1 MTLADVIITIDT
13 DERMEPRLRHECS
26 SALRSLCRVL
36 GKAPSFVIAD
46 PAALRR
52 RMKELGPTVAG
63 YSGGRWRN
71 IKSLALKALVGAGIE
86 VTPARSSNP
95 LTPAWRDLFDRVKDR
110 SVRLGLS
117 RFVRWC
123 DNADIAPGAVSDSV
137 MNDFAEF
144 LLREGVTNR
153 PKSSH
158 RNACQQ
164 WNRAVATISGWP
176 AMTLTVPDYRR
187 AVALPDET
195 FPTAFITERDAFL
208 KDYSGVDRLASTDR
222 LDRLRKRKRRDVTVK
237 NRRYQLMQ
245 LAGALVRR
253 GHAAESM
260 TLRYIVDHAEDA
272 LRFFLDRL
280 PPGKTSG
287 QVGQLAVALKIIGA
301 HLKVGEEQMATLR
314 DYCRGLAPDNGGI
327 SEKREVRLQQFDDPE
342 NLLDLLLLPQQ
353 IYRKLAGKGKL
364 TLADAVTM
372 AMAVAIELLLMK
384 PMRILT
390 LAGINAETQI
400 SRTRPGRGGVTHIA
414 ASNSQVKNSV
424 RFSLAL
430 PECSAELL
438 QFYLERCL
446 PLLNHGT
453 PWLFPG
459 NEGNHKQENALG
471 GQIQRFIK
479 RHTGLTVNPH
489 LFRSIAAIIILNRNP
504 GAYEDVAQVL
514 GTKTVSIIIKHYCRE
529 ETKAALK
536 RYDEI
541 ILELRG
547 QRDGKP
553 KPRNGR

>member
-1 MTLADVIITIDT
+1 MTLADVIITINADQ
-13 DERMEPRLRHECS
+13 RMEPSRRHECS

-36 GKAPSFVIAD
+36 GKDPSFVIAD

-63 YSGGRWRN
+63 YSRGRWRN
-71 IKSLALKALVGAGIE
+71 IKSLAMKALAAAGIE

-95 LTPAWRDLFDRVKDR
+95 LTPAWRELFDRVKDQTT
-110 SVRLGLS
+110 RLGLS

-123 DNADIAPGAVSDSV
+123 DNADIAPAAVSDSV

-144 LLREGVTNR
+144 LLREGVTGR
-153 PKSSH
+153 PKSAH

-164 WNRAVATISGWP
+164 WNRAVATVSGWP
-176 AMTLTVPDYRR
+176 ATTLAVPDYRR

-195 FPTAFITERDAFL
+195 FPAAFIAERDVFL

-222 LDRLRKRKRRDVTVK
+222 LARLRKRKRRDITVQH
-237 NRRYQLMQ
+237 RRYQIMQ
-245 LAGALVRR
+245 FAGALVRR

-280 PPGKTSG
+280 PPGETSG
-287 QVGQLAVALKIIGA
+287 QVGQLAVALKIIGDY
-301 HLKVGEEQMATLR
+301 LKVGEEQKETLR

-327 SEKREVRLQQFDDPE
+327 SEKREVRLQQFDDPQ

-353 IYRKLAGKGKL
+353 IYRELVGKKEL
-364 TLADAVTM
+364 TLADAVAM
-372 AMAVAIELLLMK
+372 AMAVAIELFFMK
-384 PMRILT
+384 PMRIST
-390 LAGINAETQI
+390 LASINAEMQI

-414 ASNSQVKNSV
+414 VSNSQVKNSV

-438 QFYLERCL
+438 RFYLERCL
-446 PLLNHGT
+446 PLLSHGT
-453 PWLFPG
+453 PWLFPR
-459 NEGNHKQENALG
+459 NEGNHKRSGALG

-489 LFRSIAAIIILNRNP
+489 LFRSIAAIIILHRNP

-514 GTKTVSIIIKHYCRE
+514 GTKTLAIVIKHYCRE

-536 RYDEI
+536 RYDEM

-547 QRDGKP
+547 QVDGKQ